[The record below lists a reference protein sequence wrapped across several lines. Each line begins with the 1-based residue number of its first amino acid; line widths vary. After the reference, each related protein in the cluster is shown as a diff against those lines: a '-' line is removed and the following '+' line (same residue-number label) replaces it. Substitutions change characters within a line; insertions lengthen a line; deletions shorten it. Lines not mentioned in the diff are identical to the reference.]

1 MATVTGKRALNC
13 PKCRQTLD
21 VGAIEDGQQ
30 IHCPHCGANFQAKM
44 KSRGDAEAA
53 ATEIE
58 AESFL
63 EWAEDLLVRMI
74 CGVYKFIFIK
84 LPTEAYHTVVRWFPT
99 LVRLIKVAFY
109 LAILMASIFL
119 PAVVAMNR
127 QGIIE
132 ASGWFVIPVPD
143 WYLAHPAIWD
153 AVAYSYT
160 ALALIGSV
168 WGAVYLRRRF
178 KKRKSAAAMAG
189 GNVTK

>member
-1 MATVTGKRALNC
+1 MATASGKRVLNC
-13 PKCRQTLD
+13 PKCRQSLD

-30 IHCPHCGANFQAKM
+30 IHCSHCGANFQAKM
-44 KSRGDAEAA
+44 KSRGDADAVAPEIAA
-53 ATEIE
+53 EP
-58 AESFL
+58 ESFL

-84 LPTEAYHTVVRWFPT
+84 LPTEAYYTVVRWFPT

-119 PAVVAMNR
+119 PAVMAMNR

-132 ASGWFVIPVPD
+132 PSGWFVIPVPD
-143 WYLAHPAIWD
+143 WYLDHPAIWD
-153 AVAYSYT
+153 AVAYCYST
-160 ALALIGSV
+160 LALIGSI

-178 KKRKSAAAMAG
+178 KRRAVAGAAIG
-189 GNVTK
+189 K